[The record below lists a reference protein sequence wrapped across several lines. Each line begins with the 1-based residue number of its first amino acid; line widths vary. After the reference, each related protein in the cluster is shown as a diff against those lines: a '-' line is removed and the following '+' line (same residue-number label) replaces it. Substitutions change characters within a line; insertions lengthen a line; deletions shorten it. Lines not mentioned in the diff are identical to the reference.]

1 MKKNKIF
8 NKKNDKSYL
17 RKKYLK
23 KRKALKSKIKEF
35 NFDLIFKLIKK
46 NYLKKK
52 LLFDFNNQFIIK

>member
-52 LLFDFNNQFIIK
+52 